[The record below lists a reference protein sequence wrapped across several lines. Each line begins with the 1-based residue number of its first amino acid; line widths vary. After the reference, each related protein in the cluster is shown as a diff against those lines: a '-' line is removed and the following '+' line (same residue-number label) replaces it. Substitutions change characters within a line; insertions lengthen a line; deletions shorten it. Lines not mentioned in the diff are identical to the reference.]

1 MCGCD
6 APCVAVYT
14 DGRGGERNVEAE
26 CWTAVLALWVLV
38 QGGADIEEAVVE
50 LTLHLTPQVELDVE
64 AVGEDLRHHAEAL
77 DLCAARQPC
86 LTGELEFPVLKTQS
100 CSTQLMTTQTK
111 GGDGG
116 L

>member
-6 APCVAVYT
+6 APRVAVYA
-14 DGRGGERNVEAE
+14 DGRGIE
-26 CWTAVLALWVLV
+26 CDVKAKCRAAVLALLVLV
-38 QGGADIEEAVVE
+38 QGGADIEEAIVE

-77 DLCAARQPC
+77 DLCATGQSC
-86 LTGELEFPVLKTQS
+86 LTRELEFPVLKTQS